1 MSYRVSLREHP
12 VFSAQVSSFTVS
24 SALSQLVNRAEISHL
39 NPRGNWSRCGMPL
52 WKWTCELVTDLFQE
66 LFHFLGWSLIL
77 NRLQF
82 YFGCLMLRFSSGY
95 VKTKIGGT
103 DKYQIIWYPTRI
115 QFCAAFQGKY
125 VFKNKIRNV
134 ELWMVL
140 INIFLQYF
148 ILFAVNLRRSQRRDL
163 ARGCCHR

>member
-1 MSYRVSLREHP
+1 MFCVSAIFASFLEFRARTRPQLACSCESIRF
-12 VFSAQVSSFTVS
+12 FSAQVSSFTVS

-66 LFHFLGWSLIL
+66 LFHFLGWSRIL
-77 NRLQF
+77 NRLQWGLQF

-103 DKYQIIWYPTRI
+103 DKYQIFLYMIPHPHPILRG
-115 QFCAAFQGKY
+115 FPR
-125 VFKNKIRNV
+125 KIC
-134 ELWMVL
+134 
-140 INIFLQYF
+140 I
-148 ILFAVNLRRSQRRDL
+148 
-163 ARGCCHR
+163 